1 MYRVLLV
8 EDDSQ
13 IRQVIGD
20 YFGRRDQIALDFA
33 EDGNIGL
40 SKFLNG
46 SYDLIVLDI
55 MMPGID
61 GFELCKLIR
70 KKTDIPVVFLTGKV
84 REQDALYGYEIGADD
99 YIVKPFSIAVLYSK
113 LLAMLERTTTEHES
127 RKIIE
132 SGKIAVDPVKFE
144 VTVSGEIVDLPRI
157 SFFQFLNRAG
167 AVHPV
172 IQKHHRVTDGQH
184 SEGNLHILIV
194 FKALGREDSRV
205 HHRESGHIQQ
215 GFRASKLGLVL
226 FIAGNL
232 PADEYP
238 LVRAVRL
245 KQTVN
250 H

>member
-70 KKTDIPVVFLTGKV
+70 KKSDLPVVFLTGKV
-84 REQDALYGYEIGADD
+84 REEDALYGYEIGADD

-144 VTVSGEIVDLPRI
+144 VTVSGEIVDLPPKEYQILKYMMQHPGCAITRKLLLAVAWGDDMYI
-157 SFFQFLNRAG
+157 TERVIDNR
-167 AVHPV
+167 V
-172 IQKHHRVTDGQH
+172 K
-184 SEGNLHILIV
+184 NLRH
-194 FKALGREDSRV
+194 
-205 HHRESGHIQQ
+205 
-215 GFRASKLGLVL
+215 KLGKEGARIKTLIGVGYR
-226 FIAGNL
+226 F
-232 PADEYP
+232 D
-238 LVRAVRL
+238 
-245 KQTVN
+245 
-250 H
+250 

>member
-55 MMPGID
+55 MMPGLD

-70 KKTDIPVVFLTGKV
+70 KKSDIPVVFLTGKV
-84 REQDALYGYEIGADD
+84 REEDALYGYEIGADD

-144 VTVSGEIVDLPRI
+144 VTVSGEIVDLPPKEYQILKYMMQHPGCAITRKLLLAVAWGDDMYI
-157 SFFQFLNRAG
+157 TERVIDNR
-167 AVHPV
+167 V
-172 IQKHHRVTDGQH
+172 K
-184 SEGNLHILIV
+184 NLRH
-194 FKALGREDSRV
+194 
-205 HHRESGHIQQ
+205 
-215 GFRASKLGLVL
+215 KLGKEGARIKTLIGVGYR
-226 FIAGNL
+226 F
-232 PADEYP
+232 D
-238 LVRAVRL
+238 
-245 KQTVN
+245 
-250 H
+250 